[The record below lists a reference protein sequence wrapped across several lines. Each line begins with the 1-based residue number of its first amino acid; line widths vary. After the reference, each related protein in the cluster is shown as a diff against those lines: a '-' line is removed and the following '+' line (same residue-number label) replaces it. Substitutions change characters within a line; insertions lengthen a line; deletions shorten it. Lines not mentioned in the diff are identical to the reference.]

1 MLLNLLLLLWLNLL
15 SSQRFLNYYPKN
27 FSMKSTALIK
37 ITFLLSFGFFT
48 SCNVFKKPPTLMAYN
63 TDFPTFS
70 YEGHRGA
77 RGLYPENSIGA
88 MKVAIDFPKVTTLEM
103 DCHITKDKKVVV
115 YHDNYLNPKFVSYT
129 NGKQLSG
136 KDNKGLIYNYTY
148 KELSKF
154 DIGQYGNKDFPDQ
167 QKTPTSI
174 ALLSD
179 LIEMSET
186 YAKETRQKPMFYN
199 IETKSND
206 EKDHIAHPAPQE
218 FSDLVLEVVIEKNI
232 APRTVIQSFDKRT
245 IQYIN
250 KTYPQIK
257 TSYLISG
264 SNKKTI
270 KELVQELG
278 FTPFIISPHYK
289 LVTKQYVKDAHALGI
304 KIIPWTVN
312 TAEEIK
318 ALEKLK
324 VDGIISDYPNLF

>member
-1 MLLNLLLLLWLNLL
+1 MNNKVLNKTIFIL
-15 SSQRFLNYYPKN
+15 SLG
-27 FSMKSTALIK
+27 I
-37 ITFLLSFGFFT
+37 IT
-48 SCNVFKKPPTLMAYN
+48 SCHVFKKPTSSMTYN
-63 TDFPTFS
+63 VDFPKFS

-88 MKVAIDFPKVTTLEM
+88 MKTAIDLPKVTTLEL

-115 YHDNYLNPKFVSYT
+115 YHDDYLNPKFVSYT
-129 NGKQLSG
+129 NGKPLNG
-136 KDNKGLIYNYTY
+136 KDNKGLIYNYTF

-154 DIGQYGNKDFPDQ
+154 DIGILGNVDFPNQ

-179 LIEMSET
+179 LIEESEA
-186 YAKETRQKPMFYN
+186 YAKEVRQKPMFYN

-206 EKDHIAHPAPQE
+206 AKDHIAHPAPQE
-218 FSDLVLEVVIEKNI
+218 FSDLILEVVIEKNI

-270 KELVQELG
+270 KELVQDLG
-278 FTPFIISPHYK
+278 FTPFIISPYYK
-289 LVTKQYVKDAHALGI
+289 LVTKQYIKDAHALGI

-312 TAEEIK
+312 SNEEIQ